1 MSMFAQANT
10 EALQIGLWVIAATAV
25 LQAVGAALSIA
36 RFFANRA
43 ERRQVTISADAVG
56 RPDFDAHRAANKQE
70 HESLF
75 AKIGGVER
83 GAAARLDAV
92 FEQLR
97 NERTQD
103 MRAIH
108 AETNQIGK
116 ELGALKAVNE
126 LQTQRLAAIDAK
138 LDRVIERQSV

>member
-1 MSMFAQANT
+1 MFAQSNPD
-10 EALQIGLWVIAATAV
+10 ALQIGLWVLAATAV
-25 LQAVGAALSIA
+25 LQAVGAALAIA
-36 RFFANRA
+36 RFVANRA

-56 RPDFDAHRAANKQE
+56 RPDFDAHLAANKQE

-75 AKIGGVER
+75 ARIGGVER

-92 FEQLR
+92 LEHLR
-97 NERTQD
+97 TERAQD
-103 MRAIH
+103 LRAIH

-138 LDRVIERQSV
+138 LDRVIERQTI